1 MANRIL
7 TDSSSDFA
15 SIGRYKFIR
24 YFIYAISFFFIL
36 RLSQLQLLQGNKY
49 SVVSEAQAIK
59 RVRVEPFRGN
69 IFDRNNALIVHNE
82 PSFAITL
89 TPYSFKKYA
98 MPLLSSILQMDSA
111 SIYKIVDRYIIYSR
125 FNPIKIARDADF
137 EKVSLIEEYSDY
149 LPGIEVN
156 IESKRLYELDA
167 NMAHVLGYTR
177 EITKSQIEKYN
188 YYHPGDQIG
197 QNGIEKSYERDLRG
211 REGIQYIA
219 VNKLGQKV
227 ESFDNGSNDI
237 PTKNGFDLYLG
248 IDKRMQELAEKL
260 LKGQR
265 GCVVAINPK
274 DGSIYAMASKPD
286 YDPRTFSGKI
296 PAELYKEL
304 STDKS
309 FPLQHRA
316 IMSQYPPGSTWKMLI
331 AIAALNEGII
341 NENTTMNCGG
351 GIEFGGKFRKCH
363 GNHGTVNVRK
373 AIQTSC
379 NSFFYQLGL
388 KIGMDVFE
396 KYGKMFGFGSKT
408 NIDLPGE
415 ASGVLP
421 TQNWLEARLG
431 KGNFWG
437 RMVNY
442 GIGQGE
448 ILVTPLQMASYT
460 ATIANEGNFF
470 QPHLVDYIRNNI
482 TNKKEQLSIFS
493 NHLPI
498 DHHVFEIVKDGM
510 YNAVNLGGGTA
521 SAAKLT
527 DIQVCGKTGTAQN
540 SQGRDHSWFVCF
552 APKENPQIAMAV
564 FVENAGFGGAVAAPI
579 AQKILDAFFHNEKY
593 EEFKNPNKI
602 IIPIDTTQTN
612 SNQQQNIPD

>member
-1 MANRIL
+1 VIFL
-7 TDSSSDFA
+7 
-15 SIGRYKFIR
+15 
-24 YFIYAISFFFIL
+24 L
-36 RLSQLQLLQGNKY
+36 RLAQLQLIQGDKY
-49 SVVSEAQAIK
+49 KLVSEAQAIK
-59 RVRVEPFRGN
+59 RLRVEPFRGN
-69 IFDRNNALIVHNE
+69 IYDRNSELIVHNE

-98 MPLLSSILQMDSA
+98 LPLLSSILQMDSA
-111 SIYKIVDRYIIYSR
+111 SIFKIVDRYIGYSR
-125 FNPIKIARDADF
+125 FNAIKISRDADF
-137 EKVSLIEEYSDY
+137 DKVSLVEEYSDY

-156 IESKRLYELDA
+156 IESKRLYEFEA

-177 EITKSQIEKYN
+177 EITKSQIEKLK

-197 QNGIEKSYERDLRG
+197 QLGIEKSYERDLRG

-227 ESFDNGSNDI
+227 ASFDNGSNDI
-237 PTKNGFDLYLG
+237 PAKNGFDLYLG
-248 IDKRMQELAEKL
+248 IDKRMQELAERL
-260 LKGQR
+260 LEGQR
-265 GCVVAINPK
+265 GCVVALNPQ

-286 YDPRTFSGKI
+286 YDPRAFSGKI
-296 PAELYKEL
+296 PLELYKEL

-341 NENTTMNCGG
+341 NENTTINCGG
-351 GIEFGGKFRKCH
+351 GFDFGGKVRKCH
-363 GNHGTVNVRK
+363 GNHGSVNVRK

-388 KIGMDVFE
+388 KIGLEVFE

-448 ILVTPLQMASYT
+448 ILVTPLQMAVYT
-460 ATIANEGNFF
+460 AVIANDGNYF
-470 QPHLVDYIRNNI
+470 QPHVVNFIRNNI
-482 TNKKEQLSIFS
+482 TNKKEQLSIYS
-493 NHLPI
+493 NNLPI
-498 DHHVFEIVKDGM
+498 NPHIFEIVKDGM
-510 YNAVNLGGGTA
+510 YDVVNVGGGTA
-521 SAAKLT
+521 SAARLP

-593 EEFKNPNKI
+593 EVFKNPEKI
-602 IIPIDTTQTN
+602 RIAVDTNQII